1 MKLFCCVILFI
12 TISTSSLVG
21 QKKLS
26 QEELVMFQN
35 RAIEYVYLF
44 EYYIKQIGQTNSS
57 ESKNA
62 EIIAALDLFEEKATM
77 EVSYLN
83 KDNKISK
90 SKKPIKNYLYNLAR
104 LSEKY
109 EVVVIDFEATKIE
122 NLIEKQNRDGVIYY
136 EGNYSYTQSFYAEKK
151 SITSSD
157 IENRKFKPGGDVTVK
172 KGKIILKQVNTVI
185 GDQWILKLSDIS
197 VEETKPLDP

>member
-1 MKLFCCVILFI
+1 MKLFCFVILFL
-12 TISTSSLVG
+12 TISTSSVVG
-21 QKKLS
+21 QKQLS
-26 QEELVMFQN
+26 EEELVMFQN
-35 RAIEYVYLF
+35 RAIDYVVLF
-44 EYYIKQIGQTNSS
+44 EDYIKNIGQSNSS

-62 EIIAALDLFEEKATM
+62 YILAALDLFEEKATM

-83 KDNKISK
+83 KDKKISI
-90 SKKPIKNYLYNLAR
+90 SKKPIQNYLYNLAR

-136 EGNYSYTQSFYAEKK
+136 EGTYSYTQRFYAEKK

-157 IENRKFKPGGDVTVK
+157 IENRKFKPGGDVTIK
-172 KGKIILKQVNTVI
+172 KGKILLKQVTTAI

-197 VEETKPLDP
+197 VDETKPLDP